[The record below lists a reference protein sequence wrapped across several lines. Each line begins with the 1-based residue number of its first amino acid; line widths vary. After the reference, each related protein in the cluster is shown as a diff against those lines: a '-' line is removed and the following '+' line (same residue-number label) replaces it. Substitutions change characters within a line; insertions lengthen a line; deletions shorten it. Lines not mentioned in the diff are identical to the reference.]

1 MKLGSLIKMIAP
13 AAVLV
18 AGIAALAVL
27 LIARVP
33 PVAASGGQS
42 GPLVVTKNCSNFTGL
57 AGTYCT
63 VTSSNV
69 PEIIPPYISTVFYTQ
84 AATAAPE
91 SGSIAFDSNAVLFV
105 GFGDWAVGR
114 CTLDSR
120 QYPGNYGL
128 CTFSDGVGRL
138 AGFTA
143 RVNVSPFQ
151 NTPTNVDYYWN
162 GTYSFTPLPPE

>member
-1 MKLGSLIKMIAP
+1 MKLKGLITMIVP

-18 AGIAALAVL
+18 AGVAALAVSL
-27 LIARVP
+27 SVRVP
-33 PVAASGGQS
+33 SVAASNGGS
-42 GPLVVTKNCSNFTGL
+42 GPLHVTKNCSNFTGL

-63 VTSSNV
+63 VTSSNLA
-69 PEIIPPYISTVFYTQ
+69 EIPMGSTVFYTQ
-84 AATAAPE
+84 ATTAAPE
-91 SGSIAFDSNAVLFV
+91 SGSIALDSNVVLFI

-128 CTFSDGVGRL
+128 CTFSNGVGRL

-143 RVNVSPFQ
+143 RVEVSPFQ
-151 NTPTNVDYYWN
+151 NTPINVDYYWD
-162 GTYSFTPLPPE
+162 GTYSFTPEP